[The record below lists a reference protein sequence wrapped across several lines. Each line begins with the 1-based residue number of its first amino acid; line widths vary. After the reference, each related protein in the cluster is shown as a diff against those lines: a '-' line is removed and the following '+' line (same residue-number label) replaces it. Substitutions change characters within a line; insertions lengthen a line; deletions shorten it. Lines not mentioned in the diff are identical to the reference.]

1 MNFNRTKI
9 IATMGPASQS
19 REVLERMI
27 DAGVNVC
34 RINASHGNHEGQQII
49 IDTIRKINEEKN
61 INTAILYDLQ
71 GPKLRIGEVVNN
83 SVMLNAGDGFELTI
97 KECMGDEKKV
107 YIKYPSFIKD
117 VNTGDTILID
127 DGKIELKVVSNNGV
141 DTVKTTVTYGGELS
155 SKKGVNLPD
164 TKITLPSL
172 TEKDKADLE
181 FALANN
187 VDWIGLSFV
196 RSAKDIEAL
205 KSIIRYKNNPARV
218 IAKIEKPEAVKDIDS
233 IIAVTDG
240 VMVARGDLGVEVPL
254 EQVPLIQKMILN
266 KCIRQS
272 KPVIIATQMMESMIT
287 SQRPTRAEVNDV
299 ANAVMDGAD
308 AVMLSAETSVGRD
321 PVNVVRNMWKIISAV
336 QESDSI
342 YGRSYQP
349 DPASSTFLTDS
360 ILYSACQMADQTDA
374 KVILTMTHSGYS
386 ALKLA
391 SQRPDADIVVFTDNR
406 LLLTSLS
413 LVWGVRGYFYDRYES
428 TDVNISDVKEIIKN
442 NNIVKRG
449 DRVIHVFST
458 PLLERG
464 RANTVKLNVID

>member
-1 MNFNRTKI
+1 MSFNRTKI
-9 IATMGPASQS
+9 IATMGPASQPK
-19 REVLERMI
+19 EILERMI

-34 RINASHGNHEGQQII
+34 RINASHGHHKEQQVI
-49 IDTIRKINEEKN
+49 IDTIRQINLEKN

-83 SVMLNAGDGFELTI
+83 SVVLNAGDEIELTI
-97 KECMGDEKKV
+97 KECIGDEKKV

-117 VNTGDTILID
+117 VKVDDTILID
-127 DGKIELKVVSNNGV
+127 DGKIELKVLSNNGV
-141 DTVKTTVTYGGELS
+141 DAVKATVTYGGELS
-155 SKKGVNLPD
+155 SKKGVNLPN
-164 TKITLPSL
+164 TKISLPSL

-181 FALANN
+181 FALSNN

-205 KSIIRYKNNPARV
+205 KSIIKYKNNPAKV
-218 IAKIEKPEAVKDIDS
+218 IAKIEKPEAVNDIDS
-233 IIAVTDG
+233 IIAATDG

-299 ANAVMDGAD
+299 ANAVLDGAD
-308 AVMLSAETSVGRD
+308 AVMLSAETSVGKD
-321 PVNVVRNMWKIISAV
+321 PVNVVRNMWKIIYAV

-342 YGRSYQP
+342 YSRKFQP
-349 DPASSTFLTDS
+349 EHASPTYLTDS

-391 SQRPDADIVVFTDNR
+391 SQRPDADIVVFTDNK

-413 LVWGVRGYFYDRYES
+413 LIWGVRGYFYDRYES
-428 TDVNISDVKEIIKN
+428 TDENIKDVKEIIKS

>member
-1 MNFNRTKI
+1 MTFNRTKI

-19 REVLERMI
+19 KEVLERMI

-34 RINASHGNHEGQQII
+34 RINASHGNHEEQQTI
-49 IDTIRKINEEKN
+49 IDNIRKINIEKN

-83 SVMLNAGDGFELTI
+83 SVMLIAGDGLELTI
-97 KECMGDEKKV
+97 NECIGDEKRV

-117 VNTGDTILID
+117 VKSGDTILID
-127 DGKIELKVVSNNGV
+127 DGKIELKVISNNAV

-187 VDWIGLSFV
+187 LDWIGLSFV

-205 KSIIRYKNNPARV
+205 KSIIRYKNNPAKV
-218 IAKIEKPEAVKDIDS
+218 IAKIEKPEAVIDIDS

-266 KCIRQS
+266 KCIKQS

-308 AVMLSAETSVGRD
+308 AVMLSAETSVGKD
-321 PVNVVRNMWKIISAV
+321 PVNVVRNMWKIINAV

-349 DPASSTFLTDS
+349 DPASATYLTDS